1 MKNMSEVYEKIK
13 KEYKD
18 INIKIEDNKFIIHA
32 HPKQYDEIYNSIK
45 NYIDNREKIQKKTK
59 TEGLNILIISII
71 IVLFVYWFNWYLFD
85 IDRLKG
91 QELLK
96 EESSPNSNYKVECYL
111 NNGGATVDFAVL
123 CKVIDNKNKKE
134 RNIYWEYH
142 CSEAEVTWKD
152 ETTVIINEMELDVL
166 KDTYDF
172 RKK

>member
-1 MKNMSEVYEKIK
+1 MKKTIKILISVIIIIMLFLYFIYCVLFDFDIEKI
-13 KEYKD
+13 
-18 INIKIEDNKFIIHA
+18 
-32 HPKQYDEIYNSIK
+32 
-45 NYIDNREKIQKKTK
+45 
-59 TEGLNILIISII
+59 
-71 IVLFVYWFNWYLFD
+71 
-85 IDRLKG
+85 KG

-142 CSEAEVTWKD
+142 CSEAEITWKD